1 MERNVGQTTEIGDRI
16 AGKAS
21 HPDERAIRDWLG
33 PEAFVHWDE
42 LRNWIDEFYPNVFSP
57 DWIYGGK
64 KRGWALRYKE
74 NRAFCSLFPAYRQL
88 SVLVV
93 LGRAE
98 QEKFEERRYVWSP
111 SLVKLYDDSRT
122 YHDGKWLTIP
132 ILSVDDRIEVIDLMS
147 MKRPTLSRL
156 RKA

>member
-1 MERNVGQTTEIGDRI
+1 MASETARSAEPGDRI
-16 AGKAS
+16 SGKLS
-21 HPDERAIRDWLG
+21 CPDERTIRDWLG
-33 PEAFVHWDE
+33 PEAFKLWGE
-42 LRNWIDEFYPNVFSP
+42 LRSWIDEFYPNVFAP

-74 NRAFCSLFPAYRQL
+74 NRAFCSLLPGYRLL

-98 QEKFEERRYVWSP
+98 QEKFEERRYFWSA
-111 SLVKLYDDSRT
+111 SLVKLYDESRT
-122 YHDGKWLTIP
+122 YHDGKWLTLP
-132 ILSVDDRIEVIDLMS
+132 ILSVDDLVEATDLMS

-156 RKA
+156 RGV